1 MFDFRPKQNNN
12 KVEASQNNCRLFAF
26 VVLARLILVDPQKKD
41 RAVMQEIY
49 FWDQEEILE
58 KSTAIV
64 AVERRARR
72 NTGRS

>member
-12 KVEASQNNCRLFAF
+12 KGEESQNNCRLFAF

-64 AVERRARR
+64 AVERRARK
-72 NTGRS
+72 N